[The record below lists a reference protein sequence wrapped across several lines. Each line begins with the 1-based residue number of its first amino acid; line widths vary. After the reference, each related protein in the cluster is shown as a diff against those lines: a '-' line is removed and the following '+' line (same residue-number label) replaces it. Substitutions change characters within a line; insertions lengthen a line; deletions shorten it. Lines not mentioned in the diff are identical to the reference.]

1 SEGGSASSEASTP
14 LVQGAGIALSSSSY
28 LTRRL
33 EEVDTSGPPSPT
45 SSPTPSPTLS
55 PTPAPECINHNV
67 CGTPE
72 YWERQDIIVYNSL
85 ISVACVLCACFS
97 ACGYMDWRNTRV
109 ESRNVIGPD
118 NLADFA
124 HIRRAWREG
133 GNGWT
138 RTDRV
143 GYSSGNGWT
152 TDPAGF
158 PGHTPTPEQEQQQ
171 RPPTSQSRTPTS
183 PQPQSPRR
191 AAPTTPVATMTGG
204 GPTAYIVAR
213 VVDSQSTAQ
222 LPRAYG
228 FAVSEDEEQIGSV
241 HVV

>member
-1 SEGGSASSEASTP
+1 MGCLPHVRLVMPPLIVPFLTPGSEGVSAETEASPP
-14 LVQGAGIALSSSSY
+14 LVQGAGIALSASSSH

-33 EEVDTSGPPSPT
+33 EAVDTSGTPFPT

-72 YWERQDIIVYNSL
+72 YWERQSRILYGSL

-97 ACGYMDWRNTRV
+97 ACGYMDWRNSRV
-109 ESRNVIGPD
+109 APRNVIAPD
-118 NLADFA
+118 NLTNFA

-138 RTDRV
+138 RTDRA
-143 GYSSGNGWT
+143 GHLSGNGWT

-158 PGHTPTPEQEQQQ
+158 PGHTPASGKTVKFGAWLQIPRSLWRRSNCSCSREYEDK
-171 RPPTSQSRTPTS
+171 SQN
-183 PQPQSPRR
+183 
-191 AAPTTPVATMTGG
+191 G
-204 GPTAYIVAR
+204 
-213 VVDSQSTAQ
+213 
-222 LPRAYG
+222 
-228 FAVSEDEEQIGSV
+228 
-241 HVV
+241 